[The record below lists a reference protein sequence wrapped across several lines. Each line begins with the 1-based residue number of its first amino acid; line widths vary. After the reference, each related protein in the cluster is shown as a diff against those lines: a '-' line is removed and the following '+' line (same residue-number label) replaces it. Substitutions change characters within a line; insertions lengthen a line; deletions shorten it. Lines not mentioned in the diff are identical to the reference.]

1 MYLWFETPISHFSI
15 FASLLIIFD
24 WNQKNLGFIR
34 PRSTLSMAYLWVS
47 ARVET
52 VGPESVR
59 SRRQR
64 YSVRRSAFDPR
75 TSGRRGSRKMPP
87 WRCSATM
94 SRPPRPPLLL
104 TLVLERK
111 ELTNAYISYRPGC
124 RLKRPPMCDAEAPTP
139 RTVAV
144 AAAAEVLL
152 TSEEAT
158 TYMRYLL
165 RQKIH
170 ALLVPPLLFKGKQYL
185 CASTLLS

>member
-1 MYLWFETPISHFSI
+1 M
-15 FASLLIIFD
+15 
-24 WNQKNLGFIR
+24 
-34 PRSTLSMAYLWVS
+34 
-47 ARVET
+47 
-52 VGPESVR
+52 
-59 SRRQR
+59 
-64 YSVRRSAFDPR
+64 
-75 TSGRRGSRKMPP
+75 
-87 WRCSATM
+87 
-94 SRPPRPPLLL
+94 L
-104 TLVLERK
+104 TF
-111 ELTNAYISYRPGC
+111 LTGQAAA